1 MRRHFCTQTLTN
13 FHSLP
18 ELTRYTNPLKSKFR
32 AKRLAAES
40 QLFSYILRV
49 FNATADLSLSIISR
63 WWCLCSSNQTAH
75 RPNARRISTPKQ
87 NSLPPKSSRIRHERA
102 TAGSLFSVGFFFYS
116 PLICQS
122 LISYLPRY
130 PNLYEVRLIP
140 TKRDI
145 AFVEF
150 VDEGSAGVAKDA
162 LHNYKL
168 DGENKI
174 KVRHFLLLLSGKHQT
189 YICT

>member
-1 MRRHFCTQTLTN
+1 MLMIFLSSKYHLHGHALTQWWSDWMAASLAIINPKERNEKVRRHFCTQTLTN

-63 WWCLCSSNQTAH
+63 WRCLCSSNQTAH

-102 TAGSLFSVGFFFYS
+102 TAGSLFSVGFFFLF
-116 PLICQS
+116 PFD
-122 LISYLPRY
+122 LP
-130 PNLYEVRLIP
+130 VVDIIP
-140 TKRDI
+140 
-145 AFVEF
+145 
-150 VDEGSAGVAKDA
+150 S
-162 LHNYKL
+162 
-168 DGENKI
+168 
-174 KVRHFLLLLSGKHQT
+174 
-189 YICT
+189 